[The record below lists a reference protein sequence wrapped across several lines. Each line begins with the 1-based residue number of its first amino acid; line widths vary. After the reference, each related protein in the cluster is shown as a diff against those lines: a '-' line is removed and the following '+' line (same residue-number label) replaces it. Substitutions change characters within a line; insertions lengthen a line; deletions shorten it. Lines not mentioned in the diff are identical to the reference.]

1 MLKVSR
7 IFFGLLLAAGINTFL
22 LEGVKGAPEDG
33 ALEVKASEGM
43 VAPFKLALR
52 APEDD
57 TGTEEQTRRPRPA
70 PKGVISEPG
79 ETESEPPPGKGE
91 GTQRDFVPSE
101 EIPADQ
107 AVDFP
112 ADI

>member
-7 IFFGLLLAAGINTFL
+7 IVFGLLLAAGINTLL
-22 LEGVKGAPEDG
+22 LEGVKGAPEAV
-33 ALEVKASEGM
+33 ALEVEASEGM
-43 VAPFKLALR
+43 GGPFKLALR
-52 APEDD
+52 VPEDD
-57 TGTEEQTRRPRPA
+57 TGMEEQTRRTRPA
-70 PKGVISEPG
+70 PKRVISEPG

-107 AVDFP
+107 PVDFP